1 MVSTI
6 QNKGRPAEILLVEDN
21 YGDALLTR
29 KAFKTAKIISNI
41 TIAIDGEQAL
51 AMLRRVPP
59 YTMAPI
65 PDVILLDL
73 NLPKKNGHEV
83 LQEIKSNERLKRIP
97 VIILTS
103 SLAEK
108 DVVKSY
114 ELHANC
120 YIVKP
125 VDPQEFIEI
134 AKMIERFWFNIVVL
148 PDNEKIVD
156 SRNTDLAL
164 G

>member
-1 MVSTI
+1 MMVNTI

-29 KAFKTAKIISNI
+29 KAFKTAKINSHI

-51 AMLRRVPP
+51 FMLRRAPP
-59 YTMAPI
+59 YTSAPI

-83 LQEIKSNERLKRIP
+83 LQEIKSDERLKRIP

-103 SLAEK
+103 SMAEI
-108 DVVKSY
+108 DVIKSY
-114 ELHANC
+114 DLHANS

-125 VDPQEFIEI
+125 VDPQDFIEI
-134 AKMIERFWFNIVVL
+134 AQMIERFWFNIVVL
-148 PDNEKIVD
+148 PEKEKN
-156 SRNTDLAL
+156 S

>member
-29 KAFKTAKIISNI
+29 KAFRTAKITSNI

-59 YTMAPI
+59 YTSAPI

-73 NLPKKNGHEV
+73 NLPKRNGHEV
-83 LQEIKSNERLKRIP
+83 LQEIKSDERLKRIP

-114 ELHANC
+114 DLHANS

-125 VDPQEFIEI
+125 VDPHEFIEI